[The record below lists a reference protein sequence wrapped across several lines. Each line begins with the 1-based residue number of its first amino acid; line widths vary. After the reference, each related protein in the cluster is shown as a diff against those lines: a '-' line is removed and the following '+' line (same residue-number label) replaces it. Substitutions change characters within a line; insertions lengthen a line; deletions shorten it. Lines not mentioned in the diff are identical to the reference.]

1 MKRKDFIRNTA
12 YSLFGVSALGQGMG
26 KSIKPDPSSKV
37 KSVIYIYLQGGM
49 SHLDSFD
56 PKENEEIK
64 GTTNAIGTNV
74 PGIQISEHL
83 PKLAAIMDKIAIV
96 RSMSSTAG
104 AHKQGQYIAR
114 TSYQLRGSIIHPA
127 LGAWAAS
134 EVERETELP
143 GYVLISGPSNHP
155 GAGYLP
161 KKFSPLPIVDP
172 NRGLANAKT
181 DPKLTERL
189 ELLSSVN
196 KTANV
201 KQPKVAEYV
210 QFYDETLKLLNSS
223 ELNVFDL
230 NKVDSKRR
238 NDYGMNKIGQ
248 GCLLAK
254 RLVKQGITF
263 VEVENGGWDTHV
275 NNFDKLTQKLP
286 EVDTAVAALVADL
299 ESEGL
304 LDSTLIAIATEFG
317 RTPKINTNTGRD
329 HHPAAYSSVLIGGGI
344 KGGVVYGETD
354 DKGQKVK
361 KNKVTP
367 QDFNATIG
375 SALGLPIEKEVFSPT
390 GRPFHIAGKGSPI
403 KDILL

>member
-12 YSLFGVSALGQGMG
+12 YSLFGVSVLGQSMG
-26 KSIKPDPSSKV
+26 APIKADPKSKV

-56 PKENEEIK
+56 PKEDEEIK
-64 GTTNAIGTNV
+64 GTTKAIGTNV

-83 PKLAAIMDKIAIV
+83 PKLAEIMDKIAIV

-134 EVERETELP
+134 EIKRETELP

-172 NRGLANAKT
+172 NRGLANSKS

-189 ELLSSVN
+189 GLLNSVN

-201 KQPKVAEYV
+201 KQPKIAEYV

-223 ELNVFDL
+223 ELNVFNL

-275 NNFDKLTQKLP
+275 NNFDKLAQKLP
-286 EVDTAVAALVADL
+286 EIDTAISALVADL

-304 LDSTLIAIATEFG
+304 LDTTLIAIATEFG

-344 KGGVVYGETD
+344 KGGMVYGETD
-354 DKGQKVK
+354 NRGQKVK
-361 KNKVTP
+361 ENKVSI

-375 SALGLPIEKEVFSPT
+375 RALGLPVDKEVFSPS
-390 GRPFHIAGKGSPI
+390 GRPFHIAGNGTPI

>member
-12 YSLFGVSALGQGMG
+12 YSLFGVSALGQSMG
-26 KSIKPDPSSKV
+26 APIKADTNSKV

-64 GTTNAIGTNV
+64 GTTKAIGTNV
-74 PGIQISEHL
+74 SGIQISEHL
-83 PKLAAIMDKIAIV
+83 PKLAEIMDKIAIV

-134 EVERETELP
+134 KIKRETELP

-172 NRGLANAKT
+172 NRGLTNAKS

-275 NNFDKLTQKLP
+275 NNFDKLAQKLP
-286 EVDTAVAALVADL
+286 EVDTAVSTLVADL

-304 LDSTLIAIATEFG
+304 LDSTLIVITTEFG

-344 KGGVVYGETD
+344 KGGIVYGETD
-354 DKGQKVK
+354 DRGQKVK
-361 KNKVTP
+361 RDKVSI

-375 SALGLPIEKEVFSPT
+375 RALGLPMDKEVFSPS
-390 GRPFHIAGKGSPI
+390 GRPFHIAGKGVPI
-403 KDILL
+403 KEILA